1 MRFELSRGASRG
13 QTRGGRGGRGGRG
26 WNNSERYF
34 QNDVNRRQAQD
45 NRFKNRYSVYGSSD
59 DDAFVNDWGDDGYET
74 VRQRVCSGGRSSS
87 ELSKEIETFE
97 NMSSEALFTKLSTT
111 EVKVD
116 SIYSSLPDR
125 LLKAE
130 SVIKSHNNRIKLLEC
145 KSIDLE
151 ARSRR
156 RNLVFRGLGK
166 DEQGENCFGLVR
178 NCIYDD
184 LCIDDDMYLE
194 RAHRLGPRNIGRRK
208 SVRPIIVAFRD
219 YYDTEIIMYRLQG
232 KDIAVTRDY
241 PQEIS
246 KARKTLWYQYKEAR
260 RDGNNRVQIKYTARL
275 VVNGATLRDC
285 FPDWNDVMK
294 QRRAYIS
301 RVPAVDISDTKEE
314 YDYFSPRQ
322 DVMGH
327 SAGSQARP
335 EPTKGPSDQNDQRT
349 QSTNGSLSASE
360 STRDTNN
367 ADALLSLSQQIQSQ
381 RTRSRSRL
389 RDRST
394 SLNRTET
401 GKGSA
406 SRVTS
411 PSEKGSQ
418 DTGPKSIPMACSS
431 GNKPSSA
438 PNVND
443 NDRTATNDNAMKGK
457 R

>member
-1 MRFELSRGASRG
+1 M
-13 QTRGGRGGRGGRG
+13 
-26 WNNSERYF
+26 
-34 QNDVNRRQAQD
+34 
-45 NRFKNRYSVYGSSD
+45 
-59 DDAFVNDWGDDGYET
+59 
-74 VRQRVCSGGRSSS
+74 
-87 ELSKEIETFE
+87 
-97 NMSSEALFTKLSTT
+97 KLSTT

-116 SIYSSLPDR
+116 SIHSSLPNR

-130 SVIKSHNNRIKLLEC
+130 SVIKSHSNRIKSLEY

-166 DEQGENCFGLVR
+166 DEQGESCFDLVR
-178 NCIYDD
+178 NFIYGD

-219 YYDTEIIMYRLQG
+219 YYDTEIIMQEAYRLKG

-246 KARKTLWYQYKEAR
+246 KARKTLWHQYKEAR
-260 RDGNNRVQIKYTARL
+260 RDENNRVQIKYPARL
-275 VVNGATLRDC
+275 VVNGATVRDC

-301 RVPAVDISDTKEE
+301 RVPAVDISDTEE
-314 YDYFSPRQ
+314 EDDYFSPRQ

-335 EPTKGPSDQNDQRT
+335 EPTQGPSDQNDQRP
-349 QSTNGSLSASE
+349 QSTNGPLSASG

-389 RDRST
+389 RDHST
-394 SLNRTET
+394 SLNRTVT

-406 SRVTS
+406 SRGTS
-411 PSEKGSQ
+411 PSGKGSQ
-418 DTGPKSIPMACSS
+418 DTGPKPIPMAGSS

-443 NDRTATNDNAMKGK
+443 NDRTATNDNAMTGN
-457 R
+457 RDDSGGGGGTRVHHPPAANT